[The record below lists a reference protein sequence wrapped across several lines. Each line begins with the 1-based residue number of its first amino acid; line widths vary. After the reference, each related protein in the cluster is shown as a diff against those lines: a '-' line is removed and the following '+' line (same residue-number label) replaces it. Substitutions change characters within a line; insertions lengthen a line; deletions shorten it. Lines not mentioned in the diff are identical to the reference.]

1 MEKRIGKAA
10 SQLYAELLT
19 RLEEDIRCCNINPH
33 MSVES
38 DSYED
43 PEDSSGIATME
54 LNAALRDA
62 VDWDNSIGHA
72 NSNKNNIDPLIHPKK
87 RRRKLSDDEIEVKDE
102 ASLNGIGNTDM
113 VDFGQESGSPS
124 HNELIRQNLLLL
136 AEHPYRFV
144 HHIRRMAN
152 QPESWS
158 VNFAALSRQLRLI
171 ELETIIT
178 SRYTTDGLRI
188 IRILQEKGKLDEK
201 AIGNFGLMNSKVLR
215 SYLTTMHESG
225 HLELQEV
232 PRDNNRQPSRTMFL
246 WFFDPERCRQKVLEQ
261 TYKTMARCLQRV
273 KVEREAVQTLLDKA
287 ARTDVVGK
295 EDEYL
300 GLDER
305 TALEEW
311 REMEGKLLGEV
322 SRLDDLVAVMRD
334 F

>member
-1 MEKRIGKAA
+1 
-10 SQLYAELLT
+10 
-19 RLEEDIRCCNINPH
+19 
-33 MSVES
+33 MSIES

-43 PEDSSGIATME
+43 PEDSSGVLTME
-54 LNAALRDA
+54 LNTALCDT

-72 NSNKNNIDPLIHPKK
+72 DSNKSNAYPLFHPRK
-87 RRRKLSDDEIEVKDE
+87 RRRKLSDDETEVKDE
-102 ASLNGIGNTDM
+102 ASQNGFSNTD
-113 VDFGQESGSPS
+113 VIDFGEDSSSRS
-124 HNELIRQNLLLL
+124 HNDLIRQNLLLL

-144 HHIRRMAN
+144 RHIRRMAN

-158 VNFAALSRQLRLI
+158 VSFASLSRQLRLI
-171 ELETIIT
+171 ELENIIT

-188 IRILQEKGKLDEK
+188 VRILQDKGKLDEK

-215 SYLTTMHESG
+215 SYLTMMHESG

-246 WFFDPERCRQKVLEQ
+246 WFFDPERCRQKILEQ
-261 TYKTMARCLQRV
+261 TYKTMARCLQKV
-273 KVEREAVQTLLDKA
+273 KVEREAVQTLIDKA

-311 REMEGKLLGEV
+311 RGREEKLLGEV
-322 SRLDDLVAVMRD
+322 GRLDDLVAVMRD